1 MLFNKLYDRKLALDF
16 WENMST
22 LNEFIGYVG
31 LMEFC
36 SEIWPKKQ

>member
-1 MLFNKLYDRKLALDF
+1 MLFKNFTIENSHLIF

-31 LMEFC
+31 LTDFC
-36 SEIWPKKQ
+36 SEIWSKKQ